1 MMTQSHQ
8 HISFTKM
15 QGAGNDFVVIDN
27 LDQQFSEDELIEIT
41 PALCNRKFGIGSDGL
56 LAIFP
61 PESDD
66 TDYKMFY
73 RNPDGSDAGMCGNGA
88 RCLASFAHSL
98 GFDKEHS
105 FEVNSLPYKAI
116 VSAANQ
122 VRISFPVESSVKR
135 QQVDDRNILQLH
147 TGTEHIV
154 TPVEQQQLT
163 QESFLRKVGKELRY
177 HTEFA
182 PKGTNVNFI
191 YGADNSTVHL
201 QTYERGVEDL
211 TLACGTGALASAL
224 AWHYLKENPQANQP
238 FEIITEG
245 GTLWVYFSFD
255 PQTNTYS
262 NLKLEGP
269 AHVVYEGTYL
279 R

>member
-1 MMTQSHQ
+1 MKEPTQ

-15 QGAGNDFVVIDN
+15 QGAGNDFVVINN
-27 LDQQFSEDELIEIT
+27 LDRQFSEDELIEIT
-41 PALCNRKFGIGSDGL
+41 PELCNRKFGIGSDGL

-61 PESDD
+61 TENND

-88 RCLASFAHSL
+88 RCLAFFAHSL
-98 GFDKEHS
+98 GFGKEHS
-105 FEVNSLPYKAI
+105 FEVNSLCYEAM
-116 VSAANQ
+116 VSAPNQ
-122 VRISFPVESSVKR
+122 VQISFPVESSVKER
-135 QQVDDRNILQLH
+135 QVNGRDILQLH

-163 QESFLRKVGKELRY
+163 QKDVLRKAGNELRY
-177 HTEFA
+177 HTEFE
-182 PKGTNVNFI
+182 PSGTNVNFI
-191 YGADNSTVHL
+191 YGADNATVHL

-211 TLACGTGALASAL
+211 TLACGTGAIASAL
-224 AWHYLKENPQANQP
+224 AWHHLQEGVPANQP
-238 FEIITEG
+238 FTVITEG
-245 GTLWVYFSFD
+245 GTLRVYFSFD
-255 PQTNTYS
+255 PQTTTYS

-269 AHVVYEGTYL
+269 AHVVFKGTYP